1 MLSPS
6 RSQSPIN
13 HLDQT
18 PKILESRDQYRSCH
32 ICLPE
37 EEYRVAA
44 VMVDGKYYGLAKVVP
59 DRQRS
64 LEIAKR
70 LLTAGTE
77 AVITKL
83 AKGYAIWRLEPEAYT
98 ELCPRTTRR
107 QRNR

>member
-1 MLSPS
+1 MLSPT
-6 RSQSPIN
+6 RSQSPID
-13 HLDQT
+13 HLGST

-44 VMVDGKYYGLAKVVP
+44 VIVDGRYYSLAKVVQ
-59 DRQRS
+59 DRLRS

-70 LLTAGTE
+70 LLAAGTE

-83 AKGYAIWRLEPEAYT
+83 AKGYAIWRLEPDAYT
-98 ELCPRTTRR
+98 ESCSRSTRSHRTR
-107 QRNR
+107 

>member
-1 MLSPS
+1 MPS
-6 RSQSPIN
+6 QAHSYLPVD

-44 VMVDGKYYGLAKVVP
+44 VIVDGTYYSLVKVVQ
-59 DRQRS
+59 DRPRS

-70 LLTAGTE
+70 LVAAGNA

-83 AKGYAIWRLEPEAYT
+83 AKGYAIWRLETEAYI
-98 ELCPRTTRR
+98 ELCPRSSRSRR
-107 QRNR
+107 SS